1 LATVENELK
10 NEKEEN
16 KNLKRLIDAQKWIDN
31 ARRMMLQQM
40 FDGMTT
46 EMWDAKKK
54 EMEDEKKKK
63 KKDDHGC
70 SKDMVKK

>member
-1 LATVENELK
+1 M
-10 NEKEEN
+10 
-16 KNLKRLIDAQKWIDN
+16 R
-31 ARRMMLQQM
+31 LQQM
-40 FDGMTT
+40 FDGMST

-63 KKDDHGC
+63 DDQGC

>member
-16 KNLKRLIDAQKWIDN
+16 KNLKKRLTDAQKWIDN
-31 ARRMMLQQM
+31 ARRMKLQQM

-46 EMWDAKKK
+46 KMWDAK

-63 KKDDHGC
+63 DDQGC
-70 SKDMVKK
+70 SKDMAKK